1 MFTPFRLIFV
11 FLVCSESNIST
22 QFGKGS
28 QSLPT
33 QIITSL
39 LSISPPFGKMN
50 FSLFHELFSVIKQIG
65 CTCKRNKLITNIRKF
80 VPYIS
85 IMHHTLT
92 TRDQSS
98 LLKPPKYRKFCGFL
112 IFSGDIKK
120 QHQAAGFSTGVLK
133 NRKILQNLVRGRS

>member
-11 FLVCSESNIST
+11 FLVRSESNIST

-33 QIITSL
+33 QITTSL

-50 FSLFHELFSVIKQIG
+50 FPVFHELFSVIKQIG
-65 CTCKRNKLITNIRKF
+65 CTCKRKKLITNIRKF

-85 IMHHTLT
+85 ITHHTLT
-92 TRDQSS
+92 HSCSVFPFETSKISEILRFPD
-98 LLKPPKYRKFCGFL
+98 
-112 IFSGDIKK
+112 ISGDIKK

-133 NRKILQNLVRGRS
+133 NRKILQNW